1 VMKPEGGG
9 VPGLA
14 RLLHNGQLCV
24 LATVDPDG
32 APYTTFMSWVSAR
45 DDHTVCMAIDTRG
58 VALRN
63 MQQNPAVALEIL
75 APDRVLGIRG
85 TARVCGEQV
94 QSCPFPAV
102 LVEIDVLEGRDHTGR
117 GIVWQSPA
125 YSYVEGKE
133 HRYAV
138 EWAVLA
144 EIRAGA
150 SWPSAIS

>member
-1 VMKPEGGG
+1 MRPEGGG

-14 RLLHNGQLCV
+14 RLLHNGQPCV

-45 DDHTVCMAIDTRG
+45 DDRTVCMAIDTRG

-63 MQQNPAVALEIL
+63 MQQNPTVVLEIL
-75 APDRVLGIRG
+75 ALDRVLGIRG
-85 TARVCGEQV
+85 TARVRSDQV

-102 LVEIDVLEGRDHTGR
+102 LVEIAVMEGRDHTGH
-117 GIVWQSPA
+117 GIVWQGPT
-125 YSYVEGKE
+125 YSYIEGKE

-138 EWAVLA
+138 ERAVLA
-144 EIRAGA
+144 ELRAGGV
-150 SWPSAIS
+150 PD

>member
-1 VMKPEGGG
+1 VMKPQGGG

-14 RLLHNGQLCV
+14 HLLHNGQPCV
-24 LATVDPDG
+24 LATVDQNG

-45 DDHTVCMAIDTRG
+45 DDRTVCLAIDTRG

-85 TARVCGEQV
+85 TARVGAEQM

-102 LVEIDVLEGRDHTGR
+102 LVEIDVAEGRDHTGR
-117 GIVWQSPA
+117 GIVWQGPA
-125 YSYVEGKE
+125 YSYREDKE

-138 EWAVLA
+138 ERAVLA
-144 EIRAGA
+144 ELRAGA
-150 SWPSAIS
+150 

>member
-1 VMKPEGGG
+1 
-9 VPGLA
+9 
-14 RLLHNGQLCV
+14 
-24 LATVDPDG
+24 
-32 APYTTFMSWVSAR
+32 
-45 DDHTVCMAIDTRG
+45 AIDTRG

-85 TARVCGEQV
+85 MARVRGDPM

-102 LVEIDVLEGRDHTGR
+102 LVEIDVMEGRDHTGR
-117 GIVWQSPA
+117 SIVWQGPA

-138 EWAVLA
+138 ERAVLA
-144 EIRAGA
+144 ELRAGA
-150 SWPSAIS
+150 

>member
-1 VMKPEGGG
+1 MRPEGGG

-14 RLLHNGQLCV
+14 RLLHNGQPCV

-45 DDHTVCMAIDTRG
+45 DDRTVCMAIDTRG

-85 TARVCGEQV
+85 MARVGAQEV
-94 QSCPFPAV
+94 RSCPFPAV
-102 LVEIDVLEGRDHTGR
+102 VVELDVLEGRDHTGR
-117 GIVWQSPA
+117 GIEWQGPA
-125 YSYVEGKE
+125 YSYAVGKE

-138 EWAVLA
+138 EQAVLA
-144 EIRAGA
+144 ELRAGA
-150 SWPSAIS
+150 

>member
-1 VMKPEGGG
+1 MVVMMKPEGGG

-14 RLLHNGQLCV
+14 RLLHNGQPCV
-24 LATVDPDG
+24 LATVDQNG
-32 APYTTFMSWVSAR
+32 APYTTFMSWVAAR
-45 DDHTVCMAIDTRG
+45 DDRTVCMAIDTRG

-85 TARVCGEQV
+85 LARVRSDPV
-94 QSCPFPAV
+94 HSCPFPAV

-117 GIVWQSPA
+117 GIVWQGPA
-125 YSYVEGKE
+125 YRYVEGKE

-138 EWAVLA
+138 ERAVLA
-144 EIRAGA
+144 ELRA
-150 SWPSAIS
+150 SA